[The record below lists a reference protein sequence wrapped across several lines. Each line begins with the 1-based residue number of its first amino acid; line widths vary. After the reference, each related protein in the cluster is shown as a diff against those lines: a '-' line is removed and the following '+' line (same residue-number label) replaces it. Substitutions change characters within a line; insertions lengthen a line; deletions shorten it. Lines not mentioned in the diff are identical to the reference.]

1 MARRQSRTGLHQ
13 HHHRQRRPIHQ
24 HRTGIAIHAAL
35 GEAVAEYEGG
45 HDDRPRTL
53 PVRGRRTGGDFATFD
68 SETERED
75 TLEAVIGQ
83 FEVKA
88 QSVIAYIKN
97 QEITEKMLEG
107 HIRQMTGKLKA
118 AKARNQSLKDYLA
131 RNMQA
136 AGITEIKAD
145 DGTFKASFRK
155 SEAVVILDE
164 AQIPAEFAREAV
176 KTEPDKTAIKKA
188 IESGRQV
195 AGAKIEGR
203 KNLQIR

>member
-1 MARRQSRTGLHQ
+1 MTALTLYRCAADVQ
-13 HHHRQRRPIHQ
+13 
-24 HRTGIAIHAAL
+24 AAL
-35 GEAVAEYEGG
+35 DYY
-45 HDDRPRTL
+45 
-53 PVRGRRTGGDFATFD
+53 FD

-97 QEITEKMLEG
+97 QEITEKMLEE
-107 HIRQMTGKLKA
+107 HIGRMTGKLKA

-164 AQIPAEFAREAV
+164 AQIPAEFMRDTV
-176 KTEPDKTAIKKA
+176 KTEPDKTAIRKA

>member
-1 MARRQSRTGLHQ
+1 MTALTLYRCAADVQ
-13 HHHRQRRPIHQ
+13 
-24 HRTGIAIHAAL
+24 AAL
-35 GEAVAEYEGG
+35 DYY
-45 HDDRPRTL
+45 
-53 PVRGRRTGGDFATFD
+53 FD

-118 AKARNQSLKDYLA
+118 VKAQNQSLKDYLA

-164 AQIPAEFAREAV
+164 AQIPAEFMREAV
-176 KTEPDKTAIKKA
+176 KTEPDKTAIRKA

>member
-1 MARRQSRTGLHQ
+1 MTALALYRCAADVQ
-13 HHHRQRRPIHQ
+13 
-24 HRTGIAIHAAL
+24 AAL
-35 GEAVAEYEGG
+35 DYY
-45 HDDRPRTL
+45 
-53 PVRGRRTGGDFATFD
+53 FD

-97 QEITEKMLEG
+97 QEITEKMLEE
-107 HIRQMTGKLKA
+107 HIGRMTGKLKA
-118 AKARNQSLKDYLA
+118 VKAQNQSLKDYLA

-164 AQIPAEFAREAV
+164 AQIPAEFMREAV
-176 KTEPDKTAIKKA
+176 KTEPDKTAIRKA

>member
-1 MARRQSRTGLHQ
+1 MTALALYRCAADVQ
-13 HHHRQRRPIHQ
+13 
-24 HRTGIAIHAAL
+24 AAL
-35 GEAVAEYEGG
+35 DYY
-45 HDDRPRTL
+45 
-53 PVRGRRTGGDFATFD
+53 FD

-107 HIRQMTGKLKA
+107 HIGQMTGKLKA
-118 AKARNQSLKDYLA
+118 VKARNQSLKDYLA

-164 AQIPAEFAREAV
+164 AQIPAEFMREAV
-176 KTEPDKTAIKKA
+176 KTEPDKTAIRKA
-188 IESGRQV
+188 IESGREV

>member
-1 MARRQSRTGLHQ
+1 MTALALYRCAADVQ
-13 HHHRQRRPIHQ
+13 
-24 HRTGIAIHAAL
+24 AAL
-35 GEAVAEYEGG
+35 DYY
-45 HDDRPRTL
+45 
-53 PVRGRRTGGDFATFD
+53 FD
-68 SETERED
+68 SETEREG

-107 HIRQMTGKLKA
+107 HIGRMTGKLKA
-118 AKARNQSLKDYLA
+118 VKAQNQSLKDYLA

-164 AQIPAEFAREAV
+164 AQIPAEFMREAV
-176 KTEPDKTAIKKA
+176 KTEPDKTAIRKA

-195 AGAKIEGR
+195 AGAKIEER

>member
-1 MARRQSRTGLHQ
+1 MTALTLYRCAADVQ
-13 HHHRQRRPIHQ
+13 
-24 HRTGIAIHAAL
+24 AAL
-35 GEAVAEYEGG
+35 DYY
-45 HDDRPRTL
+45 
-53 PVRGRRTGGDFATFD
+53 FD

-97 QEITEKMLEG
+97 QEITEKMLEE
-107 HIRQMTGKLKA
+107 HIGRMTGKLKA

-164 AQIPAEFAREAV
+164 AQIPAEFMRGTV
-176 KTEPDKTAIKKA
+176 KTEPDKTAIRKA

>member
-1 MARRQSRTGLHQ
+1 VQ
-13 HHHRQRRPIHQ
+13 
-24 HRTGIAIHAAL
+24 AAL
-35 GEAVAEYEGG
+35 DYY
-45 HDDRPRTL
+45 
-53 PVRGRRTGGDFATFD
+53 FD

-97 QEITEKMLEG
+97 QEITEKMLEE
-107 HIRQMTGKLKA
+107 HIGRMTGKLKA

-155 SEAVVILDE
+155 SEA
-164 AQIPAEFAREAV
+164 
-176 KTEPDKTAIKKA
+176 
-188 IESGRQV
+188 
-195 AGAKIEGR
+195 
-203 KNLQIR
+203 

>member
-1 MARRQSRTGLHQ
+1 MTALTLYRCAADVQ
-13 HHHRQRRPIHQ
+13 
-24 HRTGIAIHAAL
+24 AAL
-35 GEAVAEYEGG
+35 DYY
-45 HDDRPRTL
+45 
-53 PVRGRRTGGDFATFD
+53 FD

-107 HIRQMTGKLKA
+107 HIGRMTGKLKA
-118 AKARNQSLKDYLA
+118 VKAQNQSLKDYLA

-164 AQIPAEFAREAV
+164 AQIPAEFMREAV
-176 KTEPDKTAIKKA
+176 KTEPDKTAIRKA

-203 KNLQIR
+203 QNLQIR

>member
-1 MARRQSRTGLHQ
+1 MTALALYRCAADVQ
-13 HHHRQRRPIHQ
+13 
-24 HRTGIAIHAAL
+24 AAL
-35 GEAVAEYEGG
+35 DYY
-45 HDDRPRTL
+45 
-53 PVRGRRTGGDFATFD
+53 FD

-107 HIRQMTGKLKA
+107 HIRRMTGKLKA
-118 AKARNQSLKDYLA
+118 VKAQNQSLKDYLA
-131 RNMQA
+131 RNMQV

-164 AQIPAEFAREAV
+164 AQIPAEFMREAV
-176 KTEPDKTAIKKA
+176 KTEPDKTAIRKA

>member
-1 MARRQSRTGLHQ
+1 MTALTLYRCAADVQ
-13 HHHRQRRPIHQ
+13 
-24 HRTGIAIHAAL
+24 AAL
-35 GEAVAEYEGG
+35 DYY
-45 HDDRPRTL
+45 
-53 PVRGRRTGGDFATFD
+53 FD

-107 HIRQMTGKLKA
+107 HIRRMTGKLKA
-118 AKARNQSLKDYLA
+118 VKAQNQSLKDYLA

-164 AQIPAEFAREAV
+164 AQIPAEFMREAV

>member
-1 MARRQSRTGLHQ
+1 MTALTLYRCAADVQ
-13 HHHRQRRPIHQ
+13 
-24 HRTGIAIHAAL
+24 AAL
-35 GEAVAEYEGG
+35 DYY
-45 HDDRPRTL
+45 
-53 PVRGRRTGGDFATFD
+53 FD

-107 HIRQMTGKLKA
+107 HIGRMTGKLKA

-164 AQIPAEFAREAV
+164 AQIPAEFMREAV
-176 KTEPDKTAIKKA
+176 KTEPDKTAIRKA

>member
-1 MARRQSRTGLHQ
+1 MTALTLYRCAADVQ
-13 HHHRQRRPIHQ
+13 
-24 HRTGIAIHAAL
+24 AAL
-35 GEAVAEYEGG
+35 DYY
-45 HDDRPRTL
+45 
-53 PVRGRRTGGDFATFD
+53 FD

-97 QEITEKMLEG
+97 QEITEKMLEE
-107 HIRQMTGKLKA
+107 HIGRMTGKLKA
-118 AKARNQSLKDYLA
+118 VKAQNQSLKDYLA

-164 AQIPAEFAREAV
+164 AQIPAEFMREAV
-176 KTEPDKTAIKKA
+176 KTEPDKTAIRKA

>member
-1 MARRQSRTGLHQ
+1 MTALTLYQCTADVQ
-13 HHHRQRRPIHQ
+13 
-24 HRTGIAIHAAL
+24 AAL
-35 GEAVAEYEGG
+35 DYY
-45 HDDRPRTL
+45 
-53 PVRGRRTGGDFATFD
+53 FD

-97 QEITEKMLEG
+97 QEITEKMLDE
-107 HIRQMTGKLKA
+107 HIKQMTGKLKA
-118 AKARNQSLKDYLA
+118 VKAQNQSLRDYLA

-155 SEAVVILDE
+155 SKAVEILDE
-164 AQIPAEFAREAV
+164 AQIPAEFMRETV
-176 KTEPDKTAIKKA
+176 KIEPDKTAIRKA
-188 IESGRQV
+188 IESGQEV
-195 AGAKIEGR
+195 AGAKIEER
-203 KNLQIR
+203 QNLQIK

>member
-1 MARRQSRTGLHQ
+1 MTSLTLYRCAADVQ
-13 HHHRQRRPIHQ
+13 
-24 HRTGIAIHAAL
+24 AAL
-35 GEAVAEYEGG
+35 DYY
-45 HDDRPRTL
+45 
-53 PVRGRRTGGDFATFD
+53 FD

-107 HIRQMTGKLKA
+107 HIGRMTGKLKA

-164 AQIPAEFAREAV
+164 AQIPAEFMREAV
-176 KTEPDKTAIKKA
+176 KTEPDKTAIRKA

>member
-1 MARRQSRTGLHQ
+1 MTALTLYRCAADVQ
-13 HHHRQRRPIHQ
+13 
-24 HRTGIAIHAAL
+24 AAL
-35 GEAVAEYEGG
+35 DYY
-45 HDDRPRTL
+45 
-53 PVRGRRTGGDFATFD
+53 FD

-107 HIRQMTGKLKA
+107 HIGRMTGKLKA
-118 AKARNQSLKDYLA
+118 VKARNQSLKDYLA

-164 AQIPAEFAREAV
+164 AQIPAEFMREAV
-176 KTEPDKTAIKKA
+176 KTEPDKTAIRKA
-188 IESGRQV
+188 IESGREV

>member
-1 MARRQSRTGLHQ
+1 MTALALYRCAADVQ
-13 HHHRQRRPIHQ
+13 
-24 HRTGIAIHAAL
+24 AAL
-35 GEAVAEYEGG
+35 DYY
-45 HDDRPRTL
+45 
-53 PVRGRRTGGDFATFD
+53 FD

-97 QEITEKMLEG
+97 QEITEKMLEE
-107 HIRQMTGKLKA
+107 HIGRMTGKLKA
-118 AKARNQSLKDYLA
+118 VKAQNQSLKDYLA

-164 AQIPAEFAREAV
+164 AQIPAEFMREAV

>member
-1 MARRQSRTGLHQ
+1 MTALALYRCAADVQ
-13 HHHRQRRPIHQ
+13 
-24 HRTGIAIHAAL
+24 AAL
-35 GEAVAEYEGG
+35 DYY
-45 HDDRPRTL
+45 
-53 PVRGRRTGGDFATFD
+53 FD

-75 TLEAVIGQ
+75 TLEAIIGQ

-107 HIRQMTGKLKA
+107 HIRRMTGKLKA
-118 AKARNQSLKDYLA
+118 VKAQNQSLKDYLA

-164 AQIPAEFAREAV
+164 AQIPAEFMREAV
-176 KTEPDKTAIKKA
+176 KTEPDKTAIRKA

>member
-1 MARRQSRTGLHQ
+1 MTALTLYQCTADVQ
-13 HHHRQRRPIHQ
+13 
-24 HRTGIAIHAAL
+24 AAL
-35 GEAVAEYEGG
+35 DYY
-45 HDDRPRTL
+45 
-53 PVRGRRTGGDFATFD
+53 FD

-97 QEITEKMLEG
+97 QEITEKMLDE

-118 AKARNQSLKDYLA
+118 AKARNQELKDYLA
-131 RNMQA
+131 RNMQS

-155 SEAVVILDE
+155 SKAVEILDE
-164 AQIPAEFAREAV
+164 AQIPAEFMRETV
-176 KTEPDKTAIKKA
+176 KIEPDKTAIKKA
-188 IESGRQV
+188 IESGREV
-195 AGAKIEGR
+195 AGTKIEER
-203 KNLQIR
+203 QNLQIK

>member
-1 MARRQSRTGLHQ
+1 MTALALYRCAADVQ
-13 HHHRQRRPIHQ
+13 
-24 HRTGIAIHAAL
+24 AAL
-35 GEAVAEYEGG
+35 DYY
-45 HDDRPRTL
+45 
-53 PVRGRRTGGDFATFD
+53 FD

-97 QEITEKMLEG
+97 QEITEKMLDE

-118 AKARNQSLKDYLA
+118 VKAQNQSLKDYLA

-164 AQIPAEFAREAV
+164 AQIPAEFMREAV
-176 KTEPDKTAIKKA
+176 KTEPDKTAIRKA

>member
-1 MARRQSRTGLHQ
+1 MTALALYRCAADVQ
-13 HHHRQRRPIHQ
+13 
-24 HRTGIAIHAAL
+24 AAL
-35 GEAVAEYEGG
+35 DYY
-45 HDDRPRTL
+45 
-53 PVRGRRTGGDFATFD
+53 FD

-131 RNMQA
+131 RNMQV

-164 AQIPAEFAREAV
+164 AQIPAEFMREAV
-176 KTEPDKTAIKKA
+176 KTEPDKTAIRKA

>member
-1 MARRQSRTGLHQ
+1 MTALTLYRCAADVQ
-13 HHHRQRRPIHQ
+13 
-24 HRTGIAIHAAL
+24 AAL
-35 GEAVAEYEGG
+35 DYY
-45 HDDRPRTL
+45 
-53 PVRGRRTGGDFATFD
+53 FD

-97 QEITEKMLEG
+97 QEITEKMLEE
-107 HIRQMTGKLKA
+107 HIGRMTGKLKA

-164 AQIPAEFAREAV
+164 AQIPAEFMRETV
-176 KTEPDKTAIKKA
+176 KTEPDKTAIRKA

>member
-1 MARRQSRTGLHQ
+1 MTALTLYRCAADVQ
-13 HHHRQRRPIHQ
+13 
-24 HRTGIAIHAAL
+24 AAL
-35 GEAVAEYEGG
+35 DYY
-45 HDDRPRTL
+45 
-53 PVRGRRTGGDFATFD
+53 FD

-97 QEITEKMLEG
+97 QEITEKMLDE
-107 HIRQMTGKLKA
+107 HIRRMTGKLKA
-118 AKARNQSLKDYLA
+118 VKAQNQSLKDYLA

-164 AQIPAEFAREAV
+164 AQIPAEFMREAV
-176 KTEPDKTAIKKA
+176 KTEPDKTAIRKA

>member
-1 MARRQSRTGLHQ
+1 LYRCAADVQ
-13 HHHRQRRPIHQ
+13 
-24 HRTGIAIHAAL
+24 AAL
-35 GEAVAEYEGG
+35 DYY
-45 HDDRPRTL
+45 
-53 PVRGRRTGGDFATFD
+53 FD

-107 HIRQMTGKLKA
+107 HIRRMTGKLKA
-118 AKARNQSLKDYLA
+118 VKAQNQSLKDYLA
-131 RNMQA
+131 RNMQV

-164 AQIPAEFAREAV
+164 AQIPAEFMREAV
-176 KTEPDKTAIKKA
+176 KTEPDKTAIRKA

>member
-1 MARRQSRTGLHQ
+1 MTALALYRCAADVQ
-13 HHHRQRRPIHQ
+13 
-24 HRTGIAIHAAL
+24 AAL
-35 GEAVAEYEGG
+35 DYY
-45 HDDRPRTL
+45 
-53 PVRGRRTGGDFATFD
+53 FD
-68 SETERED
+68 SETEREG

-107 HIRQMTGKLKA
+107 HIRRMTGKLKA
-118 AKARNQSLKDYLA
+118 VKARNQSLKDYLA

-164 AQIPAEFAREAV
+164 AQIPAEFMREAV
-176 KTEPDKTAIKKA
+176 KTEPDKTAIRKA

-195 AGAKIEGR
+195 AGAKIEER

>member
-1 MARRQSRTGLHQ
+1 MTALTLYRCAADVQ
-13 HHHRQRRPIHQ
+13 
-24 HRTGIAIHAAL
+24 AAL
-35 GEAVAEYEGG
+35 DYY
-45 HDDRPRTL
+45 
-53 PVRGRRTGGDFATFD
+53 FD

-97 QEITEKMLEG
+97 QEITEKMLEE
-107 HIRQMTGKLKA
+107 HIGRMTGKLKA

-164 AQIPAEFAREAV
+164 AQIPTEFMREAV
-176 KTEPDKTAIKKA
+176 KTEPDKTAIRKA